1 VFTGLIETVQPV
13 ISSGVTSAGRRI
25 CIELGLLAHD
35 AAQGQSISVNGAC
48 LTIAHLEG
56 TRGNFDIMPETL
68 KVSTLAHLKLGSRV
82 NLERAMSPTSRLD
95 GHIVQG
101 HIDGTGSIEKIEQ
114 NKNAYVLWVSAEP
127 AIMNFMIKKG
137 SVAVDGVSLTIA
149 DVKNNLFSV
158 SLIPATLAG
167 TNIADRK
174 AGDLVN
180 LEADIISKWI
190 NKRLDQ
196 ILPKSGSL
204 TMDKLRQQGFS

>member
-1 VFTGLIETVQPV
+1 VFTGLIETVQPI
-13 ISSGVTSAGRRI
+13 ISSSATPVGRSI
-25 CIELGLLAHD
+25 CVELGPLAHD
-35 AAQGQSISVNGAC
+35 ASPGQSIAVNGPC
-48 LTIAHLEG
+48 LTIAKLDA
-56 TRGNFDIMPETL
+56 TRAYFDIMHETL
-68 KVSTLAHLKLGSRV
+68 KVSTLAHLKPGSRV
-82 NLERAMSPTSRLD
+82 NLERAMLPSSRLD

-101 HIDGTGSIEKIEQ
+101 HIDGTGVIEKIEQ
-114 NKNAYVLWVSAEP
+114 NKNAYVLWISAES
-127 AIMNFMIKKG
+127 ALMNLMIKKG

-158 SLIPATLAG
+158 SLIPTTLAE

-180 LEADIISKWI
+180 LEADIIGKWI

-196 ILPKSGSL
+196 ILPKSGGL

>member
-1 VFTGLIETVQPV
+1 MFTGLIETVQPV
-13 ISSGVTSAGRRI
+13 ISSGATPAGRRI
-25 CIELGLLAHD
+25 CIELGQLACEGEI
-35 AAQGQSISVNGAC
+35 GQSISVNGAC
-48 LTIAHLEG
+48 LTIARLEG
-56 TRGNFDIMPETL
+56 TRGHFDIMAETL
-68 KVSTLAHLKLGSRV
+68 KVSTLSQLKPGSRV
-82 NLERAMSPTSRLD
+82 NLERAISLSDRLD

-101 HIDGTGSIEKIEQ
+101 HIDGTGSVEKIEQ
-114 NKNAYVLWVSAEP
+114 NKNAYVLWISAEP
-127 AIMNFMIKKG
+127 ALMNLMIKKG
-137 SVAVDGVSLTIA
+137 SVAIDGVSLTIA

-158 SLIPATLAG
+158 SLIPTTLAE

-196 ILPKSGSL
+196 ILPKGGNL